1 MIKDR
6 QVFQSFLIEYEG
18 KPIVKVAVDGSNVL
32 TASGKTLPEHT
43 VRQTRRVSLPQG
55 SQGYVAQIRSS

>member
-6 QVFQSFLIEYEG
+6 QVFQSVLIEYEG
-18 KPIVKVAVDGSNVL
+18 KPIIKVAVDGTDVL
-32 TASGKTLPEHT
+32 TATGKTLPEHT

-55 SQGYVAQIRSS
+55 VTGICSPNEF